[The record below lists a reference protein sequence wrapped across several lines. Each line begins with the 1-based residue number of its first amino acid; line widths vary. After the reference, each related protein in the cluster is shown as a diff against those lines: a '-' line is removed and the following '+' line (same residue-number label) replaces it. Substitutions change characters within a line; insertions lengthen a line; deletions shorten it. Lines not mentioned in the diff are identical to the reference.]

1 MNVLNE
7 NLVPMMRGQ
16 KGEDGKSAYE
26 IAVENGYEGSET
38 EWLASLKG
46 ADGQDGAPG
55 APGPAGQDG
64 APGEDGKS
72 AYEIAVENGY
82 EGNETEWLASLK
94 GADGQDGAPGA
105 PGPAGQDGADGPQGT
120 GIQDV
125 TLTELPD
132 FGSMAWAD
140 IAEISEAGQASQAFA
155 VGDEKT
161 IELTTGETITL
172 VVLGFDHDDLADGSG
187 KAGMTIG
194 MKNVIERNVSM
205 NETNTNAGGWEECEM
220 RTTTMPEIFE
230 QLPEDLQNA
239 IKLVGKKTTQGENVS
254 TIIISN
260 DKLFLFSTKEI
271 SGVDDV
277 AFPGE
282 GEQYIYW
289 QTIKDG
295 TKNAD
300 RIKYLN
306 DGGNAHAWMLR
317 SPVEGLQMTHMFASI
332 ASDGSIHGT
341 GASGKPTGI
350 SFGFCV

>member
-1 MNVLNE
+1 MTNVLNE
-7 NLVPMMRGQ
+7 NLVPMMRGE

-26 IAVENGYEGSET
+26 IAVENGYKGS
-38 EWLASLKG
+38 
-46 ADGQDGAPG
+46 
-55 APGPAGQDG
+55 
-64 APGEDGKS
+64 
-72 AYEIAVENGY
+72 
-82 EGNETEWLASLK
+82 ETEWLASLK

-125 TLTELPD
+125 TLTEIPD

-155 VGDEKT
+155 VGAEKT

-194 MKNVIERNVSM
+194 MKNVIERNVPM
-205 NETNTNAGGWEECEM
+205 NETSTNTGGWHECEM

-230 QLPEDLQNA
+230 QLPEDLQNV
-239 IKLVGKKTTQGENVS
+239 IKLVGKKAAAGGGVNSAIT
-254 TIIISN
+254 SN
-260 DKLFLFSTKEI
+260 DKLFLFSEKEI
-271 SGVDDV
+271 NGQDQVSV
-277 AFPGE
+277 AGE
-282 GEQYIYW
+282 GDQYKYW
-289 QTIKDG
+289 KTIKDG
-295 TKNAD
+295 TKDAD

-306 DGGNAHAWMLR
+306 DSDNIHSWKLR
-317 SPVEGLQMTHMFASI
+317 SAWFTSGGSSSNGSAFCDVMGE
-332 ASDGSIHGT
+332 GSIHGIN
-341 GASGKPTGI
+341 AALKPSGI